1 MLHLEM
7 SKEESKNKIEVVQLD
22 GLVLMKIIKHC
33 TENAQDPV
41 TGQLLGL
48 DVDGRLEVTDAFP
61 LPYSSSE
68 STEEENAAYQIEMMK
83 TLRLLNV
90 DANMAGWYQSALS
103 GDYFTQILQG
113 QHDNQKTLE
122 NSVVVVYDPTRSLSG
137 KLAVKAY
144 RLSDSFMKLLNED
157 DHSHTKFSRFNLE
170 STDLFEEIP
179 IKVHNSHLV
188 HGFLYE
194 LREEK
199 SMSVDFDR
207 LELSSS
213 SLLERNF
220 ESLGLGIED
229 YIAEQQKFQ
238 FWQRQVARQKQS
250 QQQFQQKREEENV
263 SKKNAGLPE
272 IQDDLSKNTLFKP
285 LPAPSRLETFL
296 FQHQMDHICAELT
309 SLSTSGINKSHLAE
323 AIKHK
328 VAEK

>member
-1 MLHLEM
+1 M
-7 SKEESKNKIEVVQLD
+7 SKAEREEKSRIDVVQLD

-33 TENAQDPV
+33 TENLQEPV

-61 LPYSSSE
+61 LPYASSDS
-68 STEEENAAYQIEMMK
+68 SEEENAAYQIEMMK

-103 GDYFTQILQG
+103 GEYFTQILQG

-144 RLSDSFMKLLNED
+144 RLSDTFMKLLNED

-170 STDLFEEIP
+170 SSDLFEEIP

-207 LELSSS
+207 LELSAS
-213 SLLERNF
+213 SLLERSL
-220 ESLGLGIED
+220 ETLGLGIED

-238 FWQRQVARQKQS
+238 FWQRQVARQKQ
-250 QQQFQQKREEENV
+250 QQTQYQQKREEENE
-263 SKKNAGLPE
+263 SKRNAGLPE
-272 IQDDLSKNTLFKP
+272 IQEDLSKNALYKP
-285 LPAPSRLETFL
+285 IPAPSRLETFL
-296 FQHQMDHICAELT
+296 FQHQMEHTCSELT
-309 SLSTSGINKSHLAE
+309 AISTSGINKAYLAD
-323 AIKHK
+323 AVKQ
-328 VAEK
+328 

>member
-1 MLHLEM
+1 
-7 SKEESKNKIEVVQLD
+7 
-22 GLVLMKIIKHC
+22 MKIIKHC
-33 TENAQDPV
+33 TENLQEPV
-41 TGQLLGL
+41 TGQLLGI

-68 STEEENAAYQIEMMK
+68 TSEEENAAYQIEMMK
-83 TLRLLNV
+83 TLRSLNV

-157 DHSHTKFSRFNLE
+157 DHSHTKFSRHNLE
-170 STDLFEEIP
+170 SSDLFEEIP

-207 LELSSS
+207 LDLASST
-213 SLLERNF
+213 LLERNL
-220 ESLGLGIED
+220 ETLGLGIED

-238 FWQRQVARQKQS
+238 FWQRQVARQKQQ
-250 QQQFQQKREEENV
+250 QQQFQQKRDEENE
-263 SKKNAGLPE
+263 SKRQAGLPE
-272 IQDDLSKNTLFKP
+272 IQEDLTKNAIFKP
-285 LPAPSRLETFL
+285 IPAPSRLETFL
-296 FQHQMDHICAELT
+296 FLHQMERTCNELT
-309 SLSTSGINKSHLAE
+309 KISTSAINKTYLAD
-323 AIKHK
+323 AVKH
-328 VAEK
+328 